1 MEINVPRRLSMCLRP
16 RLWSCTATAKRKAEH
31 RARATGDIKLFY
43 GRTTIAAVSRR
54 NFVRQYHDAKFCKSV
69 VFDQNLGDL

>member
-1 MEINVPRRLSMCLRP
+1 M
-16 RLWSCTATAKRKAEH
+16 AKRKAEH